1 MIIFRTE
8 ISNLV
13 KNSSYTQ
20 GEIIDQLDGVNIYFN
35 GKVSNVDGRNT
46 DNKYNLGLKW
56 QCVEFVK
63 RYYFKYYKH
72 KMPNSY
78 GHAKDFFDNKV
89 KDGALNKDRNLIQY
103 SNPSKSKP
111 RKGEIIIFKAT
122 SWNRFE
128 HLAIVSEVNDDFIE
142 ITQQNPGYF
151 GSSRKKLKI
160 VNHNKEYLINHKSV
174 IGRLRKK

>member
-89 KDGALNKDRNLIQY
+89 KDGALNK
-103 SNPSKSKP
+103 
-111 RKGEIIIFKAT
+111 
-122 SWNRFE
+122 W
-128 HLAIVSEVNDDFIE
+128 
-142 ITQQNPGYF
+142 
-151 GSSRKKLKI
+151 SS
-160 VNHNKEYLINHKSV
+160 SQ
-174 IGRLRKK
+174 

>member
-35 GKVSNVDGRNT
+35 GKVSNVDSRNT

-89 KDGALNKDRNLIQY
+89 KDGALNEDRNLIQY

-111 RKGEIIIFKAT
+111 KKGEIVIFKET
-122 SWNRFE
+122 SWNRFG
-128 HLAIVSEVNDDFIE
+128 HVAIVSEVNDDFIE
-142 ITQQNPGYF
+142 IIQQNPGYF

-160 VNHNKEYLINHKSV
+160 VNHNKEYLINYKSV